1 MKKLAA
7 PICRATLLAVCS
19 FALSSCLISHINV
32 SKGVFEASKP
42 PSVYGNERRLEHGI
56 SPQVSLQGSV
66 GKNKTVALEG
76 LMNQSTGYGLPQEP
90 ANISYRFDGINL
102 GGQFTYTY
110 KSRSD
115 WFFGFSGG
123 YQDMPYVT
131 GLLGVNKDFWEIGF
145 SHLIGIASN
154 EATYSGTIEQ
164 EPFCFIEDPCTDD
177 WDLGPFS
184 VENESNLNL
193 YMAANLHASV
203 FLSYVSLGWTGGVA
217 VPWSQSELYSES
229 TYTFEFPLL
238 FSNDIGMAWNYHHF
252 KFRLG
257 ANWIS
262 GPALAESVLSITS
275 QAAWIF

>member
-1 MKKLAA
+1 M
-7 PICRATLLAVCS
+7 ICRVVLLAVCS

-66 GKNKTVALEG
+66 GQNKTIALEG

-102 GGQFTYTY
+102 GGQATYTY
-110 KSRSD
+110 KTRSD

-131 GLLGVNKDFWEIGF
+131 GLLGVNKDFWEVGF
-145 SHLIGIASN
+145 SHLIGLTRN
-154 EATYSGTIEQ
+154 RATYSGTIENDPILCKEPCLDWDQ
-164 EPFCFIEDPCTDD
+164 EPFFAED
-177 WDLGPFS
+177 
-184 VENESNLNL
+184 ESYENL

-203 FLSYVSLGWTGGVA
+203 FLSYVSLGWTGGIA

-229 TYTFEFPLL
+229 TYTFDFPFLI
-238 FSNDIGMAWNYHHF
+238 SNDIGMAWNYHHF
-252 KFRLG
+252 KIRLG
-257 ANWIS
+257 MNWIS
-262 GPALAESVLSITS
+262 GSALAESVLSITS